1 MLRAFIGFVALAGA
15 AWWTPHP
22 GFGAEPQGQRYSIKA
37 QWVCRPRVLIGWD
50 VLNDGSASPIKDSSF
65 GPEPITIAVKE
76 EPVSYSDTPPLLS
89 HEYGFSYETYV
100 TVNGT
105 KLFDV
110 SEAATISINAIR
122 LRYEDKEHQKINGMS
137 SVIFVPEPTR
147 IIIRKDNG
155 NWKFIISRTSIMTD
169 SEARR
174 LNILPHDPRIS
185 FKAEAE
191 VLAMSGDCVLDQYH
205 YVVKGN

>member
-1 MLRAFIGFVALAGA
+1 M
-15 AWWTPHP
+15 
-22 GFGAEPQGQRYSIKA
+22 
-37 QWVCRPRVLIGWD
+37 
-50 VLNDGSASPIKDSSF
+50 LNDGSASPIKNSSF

-76 EPVSYSDTPPLLS
+76 EPISYSDTPSLLS
-89 HEYGFSYETYV
+89 HEYGFSYKTYV

-110 SEAATISINAIR
+110 SEAAPSSISAIR
-122 LRYEDKEHQKINGMS
+122 LRYEDNEHQKINGLS

-147 IIIRKDNG
+147 IIIRKDTG
-155 NWKFIISRTSIMTD
+155 NWKFIVSRTSITTD

-205 YVVKGN
+205 QVVKGN